1 MALYKG
7 YSSFEYERV
16 KTLRLND
23 IELVKMDILNHL
35 FTRYGERVMMPN
47 FGSII
52 PDILFEPLD
61 DETVETVQEEI
72 AAVVNF
78 DPRVKLLELVPIPD
92 FDRGIL
98 QVHTRL
104 RFIEFDIVD
113 NMDLNITFEGS

>member
-7 YSSFEYERV
+7 YSSFEYERA

-52 PDILFEPLD
+52 PDITFEPLD
-61 DETVETVQEEI
+61 NETVETVQEEI

-78 DPRVKLLELVPIPD
+78 DPRVELLDLAPIVD
-92 FDRGIL
+92 FDQGII
-98 QVHTRL
+98 QMHVKL